1 MRMSEKFVSMACL
14 AMVCCWIG
22 VQQPAGADDEKK
34 DGDQQRVTVQ
44 IKELKTGVV
53 RVDEDVTKD
62 GKTRRRVMAVRVHVL
77 DGLDGLDEKIEAILK
92 EAGLK
97 GDKLE
102 KACEQIVEACKKTR
116 GARPA
121 VGTARRL
128 LTLPK
133 AKIPQ
138 VIVVGPDGKQQKIE
152 LKVMEGSSLQGLPQR
167 ILEHIEKELKEA
179 GVDDKQLD
187 AIRKA
192 LEQAEEAHAGAFQWH
207 SPHAPHALRVR
218 AAKVGAAGDYMIGLS
233 CMPVDDTLRKKL
245 KLGEGVGLVIQS
257 VFEDTPAKKA
267 GIQKGD
273 VLVKVG
279 DKDVAGIEDLVA
291 AVQAAGKEKK
301 KLALMILRDGKMR
314 TVQVVPGDSKSIE
327 ISVSAEID
335 DQALEGLKKHL
346 HIEGNILKHG
356 PAGFGQMG
364 PGVITKWGVFKVDAA
379 EVQDLKKQVE
389 NLSRQVQELKKAI
402 TEMKSDKD

>member
-1 MRMSEKFVSMACL
+1 MRMSGKFVSVACL
-14 AMVCCWIG
+14 AIVCCWIG
-22 VQQPAGADDEKK
+22 AQQPAGADDEKK
-34 DGDQQRVTVQ
+34 KDGNQQRVTVQ
-44 IKELKTGVV
+44 IKELKIGDM

-62 GKTRRRVMAVRVHVL
+62 GNTKRRVMAIRVHV
-77 DGLDGLDEKIEAILK
+77 LDGLDEKIEAILK

-102 KACEQIVEACKKTR
+102 KACERIVEACKKAR

-128 LTLPK
+128 MALPK

-138 VIVVGPDGKQQKIE
+138 VIMVGPDGKQQKIE
-152 LKVMEGSSLQGLPQR
+152 LKVMEGSAPQGLPQR
-167 ILEHIEKELKEA
+167 ILDHIEKELKKA

-187 AIRKA
+187 AVRKA
-192 LEQAEEAHAGAFQWH
+192 LEQAEKAHTGVFPGGFQWH
-207 SPHAPHALRVR
+207 GPHAMRVR
-218 AAKVGAAGDYMIGLS
+218 AAQVGAAGDYMIGLS

-267 GIQKGD
+267 GIQEAD

-279 DKDVAGIEDLVA
+279 NKDVAGIEDLVA

-301 KLALMILRDGKMR
+301 KLALMILRDGKKR

-327 ISVSAEID
+327 ISVTAEID
-335 DQALEGLKKHL
+335 DQALDGLKKHL

-364 PGVITKWGVFKVDAA
+364 PGVITKWGMFKVDAT

-389 NLSRQVQELKKAI
+389 NLSRQVEELKKAI
-402 TEMKSDKD
+402 TKLKSDKD